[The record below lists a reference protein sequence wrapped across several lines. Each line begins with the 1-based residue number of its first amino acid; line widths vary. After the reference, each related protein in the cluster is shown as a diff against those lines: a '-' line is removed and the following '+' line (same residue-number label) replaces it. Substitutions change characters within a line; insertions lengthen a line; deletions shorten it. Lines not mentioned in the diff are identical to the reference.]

1 MTKAR
6 SAAEIQKSWDSDA
19 RWAGIVRRY
28 GAPEVVRLRGSL
40 HIEHS
45 LARRGA
51 ERLWRAM
58 GDPAP
63 VRALFAVAGLRL
75 ACLDLGIEEVTTV
88 RTRNQVRVKPVDE
101 ARGIEAAAA
110 LPEAAY
116 HPATRTL
123 NLNYPARLGS
133 EDLAA
138 WVREAVAD
146 AEPNRARIA

>member
-1 MTKAR
+1 VRIDLPVKAFIPPEWIGQEALRLELYRRIATARDGEDLGQAR
-6 SAAEIQKSWDSDA
+6 SEAED
-19 RWAGIVRRY
+19 RF
-28 GAPEVVRLRGSL
+28 
-40 HIEHS
+40 
-45 LARRGA
+45 
-51 ERLWRAM
+51 
-58 GDPAP
+58 GDLPPP

-75 ACLDLGIEEVTTV
+75 ACLELGIEEVTTV

-146 AEPNRARIA
+146 AEPNRA